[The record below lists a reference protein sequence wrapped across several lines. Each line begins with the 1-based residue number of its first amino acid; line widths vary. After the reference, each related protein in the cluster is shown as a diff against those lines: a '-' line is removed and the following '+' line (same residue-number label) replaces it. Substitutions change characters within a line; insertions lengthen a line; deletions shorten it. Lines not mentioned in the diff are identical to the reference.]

1 MIRFKQFILE
11 SLDNPYIIKYDT
23 NIEYEGGMRGIDGEF
38 TTKDGTD
45 YNIRGNLIGRTKTQ
59 KDFLKKQKK
68 SGKVMIPPIGI
79 RKGGIWEVHFDQV
92 NNGVYDNTITGDG
105 DSQRVF
111 ATVLA
116 FTKYLIK
123 LQDPDIISIKSKS
136 EQGEGSR
143 TKLYNALIKR
153 YASKYGYKVKKV
165 SVIKDITRVE
175 LVKQGTK
182 K

>member
-11 SLDNPYIIKYDT
+11 SLDNHYKINYFNVDYSDGK
-23 NIEYEGGMRGIDGEF
+23 RGIEGEF
-38 TTKDGTD
+38 STDTGTK
-45 YNIRGNLIGRTKTQ
+45 YNIRGMLKGRTKSQ
-59 KDFLKKQKK
+59 RDFLKKQKE
-68 SGKVMIPPIGI
+68 SGRLMIPPIGI

-92 NNGVYDNTITGDG
+92 NNGVYNNTITGDG

-111 ATVLA
+111 ATVLE
-116 FTKYLIK
+116 FTKQLIEK
-123 LQDPDIISIKSKS
+123 QDPDIISIKSKTD
-136 EQGEGSR
+136 QGEGSR
-143 TKLYNALIKR
+143 TRLYNAIIKR